1 MLYELIN
8 WLDRM
13 YEPPGFGA
21 FEFITTRTAFATAT
35 ALIISL
41 LIGRSIIQWLKKM
54 QLGEV
59 IRDDI
64 GLDSHL
70 SKTNTPTMGGVIILL
85 ATLIPALLW
94 MKMSNIYTWMIIFV
108 MLVLGIVGF
117 MDDYIKVVKKD
128 KSGLAGRFKIAGQVF
143 VGLVLGIVLYWWP
156 DFSEFNTLSTV
167 PFLKNVN
174 IDYAIFGESLGWIV
188 YIPVVIFIITA
199 VSNAANLTDGLD
211 GLASGTSAIAGI
223 VLGIFAYVSGR
234 VDFSGFLDIIYLPG
248 AGELTIFSASLFG
261 ACIGF
266 LWYNTHPAS
275 VFMGDTGSLALGGA
289 LGALAIMIHKEL
301 LLPIICGIFFV
312 ETLSVIVQTSWFRF
326 TKKRHGEG
334 RRIFLMT
341 PIHHHFEKAG
351 WPESKIVVRFWIVAI
366 LLGILSLLTLKLR

>member
-70 SKTNTPTMGGVIILL
+70 SKTDTPTMGGVIILL

-108 MLVLGIVGF
+108 MFVLGIVGF
-117 MDDYIKVVKKD
+117 IDDYIKVLKKD

-312 ETLSVIVQTSWFRF
+312 ETLSVIVQTSWFKF

>member
-1 MLYELIN
+1 MLYELIS
-8 WLDRM
+8 WLDQM

-85 ATLIPALLW
+85 ATLIPAILW
-94 MKMSNIYTWMIIFV
+94 MKMTNIYTWMIIFV

-143 VGLVLGIVLYWWP
+143 VGLILGIVLYWWP

-289 LGALAIMIHKEL
+289 LGALALMIHKEL
-301 LLPIICGIFFV
+301 LLPIVCGIFFV
-312 ETLSVIVQTSWFRF
+312 ETISVIVQTSWFRY
-326 TKKRHGEG
+326 TKKKYGEG
-334 RRIFLMT
+334 RRIFMMT

>member
-1 MLYELIN
+1 MLYELIS
-8 WLDRM
+8 WLDQM

-85 ATLIPALLW
+85 ATLIPAILW
-94 MKMSNIYTWMIIFV
+94 MKMTNIYTWMIIFV

-289 LGALAIMIHKEL
+289 LGALALMIHKEL
-301 LLPIICGIFFV
+301 LLPIVCGIFFV
-312 ETLSVIVQTSWFRF
+312 ETISVIVQTSWFRY
-326 TKKRHGEG
+326 TKKKYGEG
-334 RRIFLMT
+334 RRIFMMT